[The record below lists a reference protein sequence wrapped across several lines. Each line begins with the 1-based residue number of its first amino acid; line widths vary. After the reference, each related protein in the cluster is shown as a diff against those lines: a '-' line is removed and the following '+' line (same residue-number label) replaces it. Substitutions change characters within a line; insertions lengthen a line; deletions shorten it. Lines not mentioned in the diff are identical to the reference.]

1 MLQGLVV
8 APFLLVGATDS
19 RHYPNI
25 TAGGT
30 HVYRFN
36 ALKAS
41 LKQKDISR
49 VHGVDERIEVGCICC
64 TAACSSTSFD
74 C

>member
-1 MLQGLVV
+1 MVV
-8 APFLLVGATDS
+8 PFLLVGATDS
-19 RHYPNI
+19 RHYPDI

-49 VHGVDERIEVGCICC
+49 VHGIDERIEVGCGCC
-64 TAACSSTSFD
+64 AAGYSSTSSN

>member
-8 APFLLVGATDS
+8 VPFLLVGATDS
-19 RHYPNI
+19 RHYPDI

-49 VHGVDERIEVGCICC
+49 VHGIDERIEVGCGRC
-64 TAACSSTSFD
+64 AAGYSSTSSN
-74 C
+74 

>member
-1 MLQGLVV
+1 MV

-49 VHGVDERIEVGCICC
+49 VHGIDERIEVGLHPLRNCLQQHFIHCC
-64 TAACSSTSFD
+64 
-74 C
+74 